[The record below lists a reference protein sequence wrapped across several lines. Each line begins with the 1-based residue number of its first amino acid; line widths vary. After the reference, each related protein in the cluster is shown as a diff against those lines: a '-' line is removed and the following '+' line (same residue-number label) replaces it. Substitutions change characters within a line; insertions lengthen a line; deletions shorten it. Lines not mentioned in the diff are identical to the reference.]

1 MVKDTKFY
9 DQLGCS
15 PDATE
20 AQLKTA
26 YRKGALKHHPDK
38 NNHSP
43 ESEEKFKEI
52 SHAYEVLSDP
62 QQRQIYDQYGEEG
75 LEQGGGMGGGGMGAE
90 DLFAQFFGGG
100 GGGGGPRRHAPS
112 TTYTRFP
119 SRTSTAARFPS
130 SHSKRASFA
139 PSVTAV
145 VVRRAQSRPA
155 RAARARV

>member
-9 DQLGCS
+9 EQLGCS

-75 LEQGGGMGGGGMGAE
+75 LEQGGRALRTARLLQR
-90 DLFAQFFGGG
+90 DAVDDHDRA
-100 GGGGGPRRHAPS
+100 RRQHRGQVGEGRQDESRIHQPKLRPDTRRAPA
-112 TTYTRFP
+112 
-119 SRTSTAARFPS
+119 TATMR
-130 SHSKRASFA
+130 RGR
-139 PSVTAV
+139 SVTN
-145 VVRRAQSRPA
+145 R
-155 RAARARV
+155 